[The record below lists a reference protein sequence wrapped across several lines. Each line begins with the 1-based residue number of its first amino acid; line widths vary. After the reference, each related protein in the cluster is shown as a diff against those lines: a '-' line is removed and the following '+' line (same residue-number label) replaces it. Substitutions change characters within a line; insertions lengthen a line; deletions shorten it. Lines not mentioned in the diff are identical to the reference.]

1 MPRCCPATTES
12 TSDYEPPATLKANCN
27 PLVPQVHNYKELRDL
42 SSALQQALAKLNEEV
57 EQKVVM
63 NNGTPKAEYRVYSA
77 FLAAWSEQ
85 LSQQVAL
92 GKRWEVHNFSVAA
105 VDSFLRFLYTG
116 SMPSNTTVAM
126 EAALMAEVYGVQ
138 EPGKSVEA
146 TLRGNV
152 PIRDIYAMLEVAHR
166 FPDHGVQV
174 RSACLRA
181 LLADPEQSLR
191 EAWTLNS
198 RILEELLSLAS
209 NDIGDF
215 ELAKMIISWQEAWE
229 QNPHQNFADILQEHV
244 SFGGFN
250 DERFQEIRTSS
261 AVALCYHADRV
272 GLGFLVDTMWAE
284 AQASSGEWT
293 PDFFRYLESK
303 WELQC
308 QEHRRN
314 MPFIGVWINL
324 IPSNLGWKA
333 PLHSHGPHKAQDLL
347 VLPLAAYSNLC
358 QPLACLQAPTLRL
371 LLSVCCPKD
380 KFPVDCNGEACIE
393 IYSSS
398 LFKLCRFCTNY
409 DSGKFSNFHC
419 PTWHEQVEAD
429 WKLKAMWRQN

>member
-1 MPRCCPATTES
+1 MDYKGLVAVVMERCYNK
-12 TSDYEPPATLKANCN
+12 DGDM
-27 PLVPQVHNYKELRDL
+27 QI
-42 SSALQQALAKLNEEV
+42 
-57 EQKVVM
+57 VVM
-63 NNGTPKAEYRVYSA
+63 NNGTPKAEYRVYSG
-77 FLAAWSEQ
+77 FVAAWSEQ
-85 LSQQVAL
+85 LTQQVAL

-126 EAALMAEVYGVQ
+126 EAALMAEMYGVQ

-166 FPDHGVQV
+166 FPDHGMQV

-198 RILEELLSLAS
+198 RILEELLALAS

-215 ELAKMIISWQEAWE
+215 ELAKMIISWQE

-250 DERFQEIRTSS
+250 DERFQEIR
-261 AVALCYHADRV
+261 YHADRV

-284 AQASSGEWT
+284 AQASSGDWT
-293 PDFFRYLESK
+293 PDFFKYLEAK

-333 PLHSHGPHKAQDLL
+333 PLHSHGPHKAQEEVARN
-347 VLPLAAYSNLC
+347 VLPLEL
-358 QPLACLQAPTLRL
+358 QPGGSMTWFMPIHTVHVSGVNFA
-371 LLSVCCPKD
+371 D
-380 KFPVDCNGEACIE
+380 KFPIECDGEACIE
-393 IYSSS
+393 IYSSKNGCGWELLWNS
-398 LFKLCRFCTNY
+398 LRSTFSCRTKERVRWFKLTAKHYPFRN
-409 DSGKFSNFHC
+409 SL
-419 PTWHEQVEAD
+419 QVQGVVHAG
-429 WKLKAMWRQN
+429 